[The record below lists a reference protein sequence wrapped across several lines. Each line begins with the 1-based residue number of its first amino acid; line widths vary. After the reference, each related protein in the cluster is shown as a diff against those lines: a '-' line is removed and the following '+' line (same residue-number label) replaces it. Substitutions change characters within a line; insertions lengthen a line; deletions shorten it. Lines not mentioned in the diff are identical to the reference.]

1 MTEEQAKTKWCPF
14 ARIFPAGDFWQ
25 SSNGRDMTVLQAS
38 LAEGD
43 LGNLSRC
50 IGSACMAWRWE
61 ELGGFERL
69 LDRNT
74 PQVWVKSGNST
85 TDGHCGL
92 AGKP

>member
-1 MTEEQAKTKWCPF
+1 MTEQEALTKWCPF

-50 IGSACMAWRWE
+50 LGSACMAWRWISKIASQ
-61 ELGGFERL
+61 
-69 LDRNT
+69 DR
-74 PQVWVKSGNST
+74 PGKSGY
-85 TDGHCGL
+85 CGL
-92 AGKP
+92 AGKPKLWRGDDT